1 MSDTDPFR
9 ELLQRVR
16 NRDAAAAAE
25 LVNRFAPT
33 IRRVIRIRM
42 RDERLRRLMTE
53 SDICQSVLAS
63 FFVRA
68 ALGQY
73 DLDSPEQLLALL
85 TRMARNKLASHTSR
99 EGAARRDYRR
109 AEYDSTATRNLMSAV
124 PDPAEEAA
132 LQDLLDKSLALL
144 SPEERRLAE
153 LRRDGCN
160 WHEIAEQLGST
171 PGAVRKQWER
181 AVKRVLE
188 RLGVEEENHE

>member
-1 MSDTDPFR
+1 MSETDPFR
-9 ELLQRVR
+9 DLLLRVR

-25 LVNRFAPT
+25 LVERFSPT

-42 RDERLRRLMTE
+42 RDERLRRRMTE

-85 TRMARNKLASHTSR
+85 TRMARNKLASHTIR

-109 AEYDSTATRNLMSAV
+109 IEPDSAATRDKVGSV

-132 LQDLLDKSLALL
+132 LQDLLDRSLTLL
-144 SPEERRLAE
+144 TPEERELAE
-153 LRRDGCN
+153 LRRQNCN
-160 WHEIAEQLGST
+160 WQEIAERLNST

-188 RLGVEEENHE
+188 RLGLDEEDHE